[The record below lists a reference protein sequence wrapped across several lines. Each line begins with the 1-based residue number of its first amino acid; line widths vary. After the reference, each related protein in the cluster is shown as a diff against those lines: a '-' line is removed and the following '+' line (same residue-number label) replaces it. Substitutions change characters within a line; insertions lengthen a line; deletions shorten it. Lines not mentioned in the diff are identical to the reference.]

1 MARGF
6 AERLT
11 EASASRVSVRHG
23 TAVLDS
29 LSYTS
34 NANYQ
39 LRYIVIS
46 IRIFVPVVVNR
57 HFACITPRV
66 TVNRPGRFT
75 DMELTYIDAVDQK
88 YSPANSQQISVNL
101 Q

>member
-1 MARGF
+1 MFDIENLA
-6 AERLT
+6 L
-11 EASASRVSVRHG
+11 
-23 TAVLDS
+23 LC
-29 LSYTS
+29 
-34 NANYQ
+34 
-39 LRYIVIS
+39 
-46 IRIFVPVVVNR
+46 PVVVNR
-57 HFACITPRV
+57 HFARITPRV